1 MSRLISRNP
10 FTRSEFTSRT
20 EHFRPS
26 VTCDWCGSPGR
37 SLRSGLVSLKVFSFE
52 PDSISTR
59 RHDMSGAFCSVDCC
73 RQAHDLGSEVRTCPQ
88 LTT

>member
-59 RHDMSGAFCSVDCC
+59 RHDLPGAFCSVDCC
-73 RQAHDLGSEVRTCPQ
+73 RQAHDLGSEV
-88 LTT
+88 